1 MLTIDCS
8 IATPHSAD
16 WMLKWLQN
24 EVKLEDAEIINELLG
39 FVARNYDA
47 EFREYI
53 ANEYLIDNKS

>member
-8 IATPHSAD
+8 IATPNSAD

-24 EVKLEDAEIINELLG
+24 EIGLEDVEIINELLG
-39 FVARNYDA
+39 FVARNHDA

-53 ANEYLIDNKS
+53 TKEYLIDNKS